1 MSVKRLLR
9 LFGVWAG
16 LCAPL
21 AAQVTPAILRADLE
35 EHVRFLAS
43 DELAGRKAGSPES
56 VAVAHY
62 LAEALAECGLEPAGD
77 DKSFLQLVPFQRER
91 YSALPELRLLAAQER
106 NATHGADFVVRQ
118 GSPGGEVQV
127 VLVRVAEDL
136 PDEADAETCLCF
148 VAVHRS
154 RARSWL
160 RKAGFS
166 HGRGFGLVLSPAR
179 RESPANPEPPAVG
192 RLHLPPQTQETSVAW
207 LEYGEEFGALIVAAV
222 EEEGRASLAFDLH
235 WELQPRPSFNV
246 VGRLPGVASAARPE
260 LAREAVVISAHHDH
274 LGIRAIPG
282 AGETADTIFN
292 GADDDASGVACVLE
306 LAAACAA
313 GPAPARELIFLLATA
328 EEIGIVGTTYYLD
341 HPSTPLEETVLNL
354 NFEMLGRPDESIGGS
369 GNLWLTGG
377 ARTNLLAAFE
387 EAKLDIFD
395 DPHPQQNFFQ
405 RSDNIVFVR
414 RGIVGQTLSSYNL
427 HKDYH
432 TPRDDADSLD
442 YAHLEAA
449 TKVAFE
455 ALSLVATGS
464 LDPIWLPGQQPGQR
478 R

>member
-1 MSVKRLLR
+1 
-9 LFGVWAG
+9 
-16 LCAPL
+16 
-21 AAQVTPAILRADLE
+21 
-35 EHVRFLAS
+35 
-43 DELAGRKAGSPES
+43 
-56 VAVAHY
+56 
-62 LAEALAECGLEPAGD
+62 
-77 DKSFLQLVPFQRER
+77 
-91 YSALPELRLLAAQER
+91 
-106 NATHGADFVVRQ
+106 
-118 GSPGGEVQV
+118 
-127 VLVRVAEDL
+127 
-136 PDEADAETCLCF
+136 
-148 VAVHRS
+148 
-154 RARSWL
+154 
-160 RKAGFS
+160 
-166 HGRGFGLVLSPAR
+166 
-179 RESPANPEPPAVG
+179 
-192 RLHLPPQTQETSVAW
+192 
-207 LEYGEEFGALIVAAV
+207 
-222 EEEGRASLAFDLH
+222 
-235 WELQPRPSFNV
+235 
-246 VGRLPGVASAARPE
+246 
-260 LAREAVVISAHHDH
+260 
-274 LGIRAIPG
+274 
-282 AGETADTIFN
+282 
-292 GADDDASGVACVLE
+292 
-306 LAAACAA
+306 
-313 GPAPARELIFLLATA
+313 
-328 EEIGIVGTTYYLD
+328 VGTTYYLD